1 MAKVNPELI
10 NLAIAC
16 GIQTAYRDM
25 HRRLKKASAQAIIG
39 ALRGL
44 GVHIEDET
52 DAPRVLR
59 RLTAAKRRQA
69 VQPILVAWSGR
80 LRPIPVT
87 LPRKFNGIVSATI
100 TLEEG
105 RVLNYCWKS
114 SDCTV
119 TQIDHKQTREFQ
131 RTPTHKLPVKGIMPY
146 GYHDLRIY
154 VTRRMYRSL
163 IISAPQ
169 QAYSDKG
176 GSPRWGIFSPVYS
189 LHSETS
195 LGAGDLSDFRR
206 LAEWSGTHGAS
217 VIATLP
223 LLPIFLEYSSNP
235 SPYSPVSRLFWN
247 DFYINLESLPEL
259 AACGEARELL
269 DSQEFAAEAES
280 LHESALVHYGRQAT
294 LKRRVLEMLSG
305 YFFSNTETV
314 RYREFLAFM
323 IARPEAIEYARFRT
337 SKEMGQTSSQ
347 ISPGDHDI
355 QFSSLA
361 NTPVGYYLFTQFSIQ
376 KQMEGL
382 YSELNMKGIKL
393 FLDLPLGTHPE
404 GWDARRFQDDF
415 AEDVSVGAPPDPVF
429 LSGQNWGFRPPHP
442 ERMRHNGY
450 KYFIQVLQHHFQ
462 FGKILRLDHIM
473 GFHRLFWI
481 PPGLNPSEGLYIHY
495 RAEELY
501 AVVCLESFRNE
512 AVVVGEDLGL
522 VPAEVRR
529 SMRRRGILRSFI
541 AQSEMLFGNRNC
553 FAPVP
558 NNAAASMNTHDMH
571 PFTAFF
577 NSSDIAER
585 TAAGVLD
592 PAEAK
597 DESTQRKNGI
607 TSMLECLRDQGLIYR
622 TDPSADEVYRA
633 FIRLLASGSEPIL
646 LLNIADLLGDY
657 RAQNIPGT
665 VNEYPNWRILN
676 LRSIEEIQTDPRI
689 IALIRDVAVLR
700 GRCTKAV
707 LPAGSLHD

>member
-1 MAKVNPELI
+1 MAKVNPELN
-10 NLAIAC
+10 NLATAC

-25 HRRLKKASAQAIIG
+25 HGRLKRASAQAIIG

-44 GVHIEDET
+44 GIRIEDET
-52 DAPRVLR
+52 DAPQAFR
-59 RLTAAKRRQA
+59 RLTAIKRRQA
-69 VQPILVAWSGR
+69 VQPVLVAWSGR
-80 LRPIPVT
+80 LRSIPMT

-119 TQIDHKQTREFQ
+119 TQIDHKQTKAYQ
-131 RTPTHKLPVKGIMPY
+131 RTPTHKLQVKGILPQ
-146 GYHDLRIY
+146 GYHELKIHIG
-154 VTRRMYRSL
+154 TRMYRSL

-169 QAYSDKG
+169 QAYSDKCD
-176 GSPRWGIFSPVYS
+176 SARWGLFSPVYS
-189 LHSETS
+189 LRSETS

-206 LAEWSGTHGAS
+206 LAGWSETQGAS

-223 LLPIFLEYSSNP
+223 LLPIILEDSSNP

-247 DFYINLESLPEL
+247 EFYIDLESLPEL

-269 DSQEFAAEAES
+269 HSQKFAAEAEN
-280 LHESALVHYGRQAT
+280 LRESALVNYGQQGT
-294 LKRRVLEMLSG
+294 LKRQVLELLSR
-305 YFFSNTETV
+305 YFFSNTETP
-314 RYREFLAFM
+314 RYQEFSAFM
-323 IARPEAIEYARFRT
+323 VAHPEALEYARFRA
-337 SKEMGQTSSQ
+337 SKETGQTSSQ
-347 ISPGDHDI
+347 ISPGDDDT

-376 KQMEGL
+376 KQLERL
-382 YSELNMKGIKL
+382 YSELSVKGIKL

-415 AEDVSVGAPPDPVF
+415 TDHVSVGAPPDPVF
-429 LSGQNWGFRPPHP
+429 PSGQNWGFRPPHP
-442 ERMRHNGY
+442 ERMRLNGY
-450 KYFIQVLQHHFQ
+450 NYFIQVLRHHFQ

-473 GFHRLFWI
+473 WFHRLFWI
-481 PPGLNPSEGLYIHY
+481 PLGLNPSEGLYIHY

-501 AVVCLESFRNE
+501 AVVCLESFRNK

-529 SMRRRGILRSFI
+529 YMRRRGILRSFV
-541 AQSEMLFGNRNC
+541 AQYEMLSGNGNC

-577 NSSDIAER
+577 NATDIAER
-585 TAAGVLD
+585 TAAGVLG
-592 PAEAK
+592 PAAAK

-607 TSMLECLRDQGLIYR
+607 TSMLECLRGRGFIYE
-622 TDPSADEVYRA
+622 THPSADAVYRV
-633 FIRLLASGSEPIL
+633 FMRLLASGSEPIL

-689 IALIRDVAVLR
+689 IELIRDVAVIR
-700 GRCTKAV
+700 ARRTKAV